1 MTGFLQLLF
10 QGVSLGA
17 TYALV
22 ALGFVVVYRAS
33 GVINFAQGAMLL
45 LGAYAISW
53 LAVDAGLGFLLA
65 VVCAAVLLALFGAG
79 LHTLVLRRVA
89 GRPTFVVVMITIG
102 VGIAITHGVETLFG
116 PDRRLLG
123 DPWGSSALQLGGV
136 TINTVKLWG
145 IGVTLAALAAFF
157 VFDRWTRWGLAMQA
171 TAADEEATLSLG
183 VPVRR
188 VHTVTWALAGV
199 LATLG
204 GLFLAGFPNAPQ
216 PALGDAALR
225 AFPAIV
231 LGGLGSPA
239 GAVVGGVLIG
249 VVEVLTSGYAPA
261 ALGVNFYAV
270 APYIAMIAI
279 LLVRPYGLFGAPP
292 AERV

>member
-1 MTGFLQLLF
+1 MTEFLQLLF
-10 QGVSLGA
+10 QGVSLGS

-22 ALGFVVVYRAS
+22 ALGFVVVYRSS

-53 LAVDAGLGFLLA
+53 LAVDVGLAFGLA
-65 VVCAAVLLALFGAG
+65 VLAATVMLALAGAAMHG
-79 LHTLVLRRVA
+79 LVLRRVA
-89 GRPTFVVVMITIG
+89 GRSTFVLVMITIG
-102 VGIAITHGVETLFG
+102 IGIAVTHGVEAVFG

-123 DPWGSSALQLGGV
+123 DPWGSSSFEAGGV
-136 TINTVKLWG
+136 TITTVKVWG
-145 IGVTLAALAAFF
+145 IAVTLAALAAYFA
-157 VFDRWTRWGLAMQA
+157 FDRYTRWGLAMQA
-171 TAADEEATLSLG
+171 TAADEEATLSVG

-188 VHTVTWALAGV
+188 VHACTWALAGA

-204 GLFLAGFPNAPQ
+204 GLFLAGFPSAPQ

-231 LGGLGSPA
+231 LGGLGSPV

-249 VVEVLTSGYAPA
+249 VVEVLTSGYAPDS
-261 ALGVNFYAV
+261 LGSNFYAV
-270 APYIAMIAI
+270 APYVALIAV
-279 LLVRPYGLFGAPP
+279 LLVKPYGLFGAAP

>member
-1 MTGFLQLLF
+1 VTEFAQLLF
-10 QGVSLGA
+10 QGISLGA

-65 VVCAAVLLALFGAG
+65 VLCAAVLLALAGAG
-79 LHTLVLRRVA
+79 LHAVVLRRVTGQPA
-89 GRPTFVVVMITIG
+89 FVLVMITIG
-102 VGIAITHGVETLFG
+102 IGIAVTQGVEAVFG

-123 DPWGSSALQLGGV
+123 DPWGSSAVHAGGL
-136 TINTVKLWG
+136 TFSTVKLWG
-145 IGVTLAALAAFF
+145 IGVTLVALAAFF
-157 VFDRWTRWGLAMQA
+157 AFDRYTRWGLAMQA

-188 VHTVTWALAGV
+188 VHAITWALAGV

-204 GLFLAGFPNAPQ
+204 GLFLAGFPGAPQ

-239 GAVVGGVLIG
+239 GAVVGGLLIG

-261 ALGVNFYAV
+261 SLGTNFYAV

-279 LLVRPYGLFGAPP
+279 LLVRPYGLFGTQP

>member
-1 MTGFLQLLF
+1 MTEFMQLLF

-33 GVINFAQGAMLL
+33 GIINFAQGAMLL

-65 VVCAAVLLALFGAG
+65 VLCAAVLLALAGAG
-79 LHTLVLRRVA
+79 LHAVVLRRVTGQPA
-89 GRPTFVVVMITIG
+89 FVLVMITIG
-102 VGIAITHGVETLFG
+102 IGIAVTQGVEAVFG

-123 DPWGSSALQLGGV
+123 DPWGSSALHAGGV
-136 TINTVKLWG
+136 TFNTVKLWG
-145 IGVTLAALAAFF
+145 IGVTLVALAAFF
-157 VFDRWTRWGLAMQA
+157 AFDRYTRWGLAMQA

-188 VHTVTWALAGV
+188 VHAITWALAGV

-204 GLFLAGFPNAPQ
+204 GLFLAGFPGAPQ

-261 ALGVNFYAV
+261 SLGTNFYAV

-279 LLVRPYGLFGAPP
+279 LLVRPYGLFGSRP

>member
-1 MTGFLQLLF
+1 MTEFLQLLF
-10 QGVSLGA
+10 QGVSLGS

-53 LAVDAGLGFLLA
+53 LAVDVGLAFGLA
-65 VVCAAVLLALFGAG
+65 VLAAAVMLALAGAAMHG
-79 LHTLVLRRVA
+79 LVLRRVA
-89 GRPTFVVVMITIG
+89 GQSTFVLVMITIG
-102 VGIAITHGVETLFG
+102 IGIAVTHGVAAVFG

-123 DPWGSSALQLGGV
+123 DPWGSSSFEAGGV
-136 TINTVKLWG
+136 TINTVKVWG
-145 IGVTLAALAAFF
+145 IAVTLAALAAYFA
-157 VFDRWTRWGLAMQA
+157 FDRYTRWGLAMQA
-171 TAADEEATLSLG
+171 TAADEEATLSVG

-188 VHTVTWALAGV
+188 VHAFTWALAGA

-204 GLFLAGFPNAPQ
+204 GLFLAGFPAAPQ
-216 PALGDAALR
+216 PALGDAALS

-231 LGGLGSPA
+231 LGGLGSPV
-239 GAVVGGVLIG
+239 GAIVGGVLIG
-249 VVEVLTSGYAPA
+249 VVEVLTSGYVPDS
-261 ALGVNFYAV
+261 LGSNFYAV
-270 APYIAMIAI
+270 APYVVLIAV
-279 LLVRPYGLFGAPP
+279 LLVKPYGLFGARP

>member
-1 MTGFLQLLF
+1 MTEFLQLLF
-10 QGVSLGA
+10 QGVSLGS

-22 ALGFVVVYRAS
+22 ALGFVVVYRSS

-53 LAVDAGLGFLLA
+53 LAVDVGLAFGLA
-65 VVCAAVLLALFGAG
+65 VLAATVMLALAGAAMHG
-79 LHTLVLRRVA
+79 LVLRRVA
-89 GRPTFVVVMITIG
+89 GRSTFVLVMITIG
-102 VGIAITHGVETLFG
+102 IGIAVTHGVEAVFG

-123 DPWGSSALQLGGV
+123 DPWGSSSFEAGGV
-136 TINTVKLWG
+136 TINTVKVWG
-145 IGVTLAALAAFF
+145 IAVTLAALAAYFA
-157 VFDRWTRWGLAMQA
+157 FDRYTRWGLAMQA
-171 TAADEEATLSLG
+171 TAADEEATLAVG

-188 VHTVTWALAGV
+188 VHACTWALAGA

-204 GLFLAGFPNAPQ
+204 GLFLAGFPSAPQ

-231 LGGLGSPA
+231 LGGLGSPV

-249 VVEVLTSGYAPA
+249 VVEVLTSGYAPDS
-261 ALGVNFYAV
+261 LGSNFYAV
-270 APYIAMIAI
+270 APYVALIAV
-279 LLVRPYGLFGAPP
+279 LLVKPYGLFGAAP

>member
-1 MTGFLQLLF
+1 VTEFAQLLF
-10 QGVSLGA
+10 QGISLGA

-65 VVCAAVLLALFGAG
+65 VLCAAVLLALAGAG
-79 LHTLVLRRVA
+79 LHAVVLRRVTGQPA
-89 GRPTFVVVMITIG
+89 FVLVMITIG
-102 VGIAITHGVETLFG
+102 IGIAVTQGVEAVFG

-123 DPWGSSALQLGGV
+123 DPWGSSAVHAGGL
-136 TINTVKLWG
+136 TFSTVKLWG
-145 IGVTLAALAAFF
+145 IGVTLVALAAFF
-157 VFDRWTRWGLAMQA
+157 AFDRYTRWGLAMQA

-188 VHTVTWALAGV
+188 VHAITWALAGV

-204 GLFLAGFPNAPQ
+204 GLFLAGFPGAPQ

-239 GAVVGGVLIG
+239 GAVVGGLLIG
-249 VVEVLTSGYAPA
+249 IVEVLTSGYAPA
-261 ALGVNFYAV
+261 SLGTNFYAV

-279 LLVRPYGLFGAPP
+279 LLVRPYGLFGTQP

>member
-1 MTGFLQLLF
+1 MTEFLQLLF
-10 QGVSLGA
+10 QGVSLGS

-53 LAVDAGLGFLLA
+53 LAVDVGLAFGLA
-65 VVCAAVLLALFGAG
+65 VLAAPVLLALAGAAMHG
-79 LHTLVLRRVA
+79 LVLRRVA
-89 GRPTFVVVMITIG
+89 GRPAFVLVMITIG
-102 VGIAITHGVETLFG
+102 IGIAVTHAVQAVFG

-123 DPWGSSALQLGGV
+123 DPWGSAAFEAGGV
-136 TINTVKLWG
+136 TINTVKVWG
-145 IGVTLAALAAFF
+145 IAVTLAALAAYFA
-157 VFDRWTRWGLAMQA
+157 FDRYTRWGLAMQA
-171 TAADEEATLSLG
+171 TAADEEATLSVG

-188 VHTVTWALAGV
+188 VHACTWALAGA

-204 GLFLAGFPNAPQ
+204 GLFLAGFPSAPQ

-231 LGGLGSPA
+231 LGGLSSPV
-239 GAVVGGVLIG
+239 GAVVGGLLIG
-249 VVEVLTSGYAPA
+249 IVEVLTSGYAPDS
-261 ALGVNFYAV
+261 LGSNFYAV
-270 APYIAMIAI
+270 APYVALIAV
-279 LLVRPYGLFGAPP
+279 LLVKPYGLFGTAP